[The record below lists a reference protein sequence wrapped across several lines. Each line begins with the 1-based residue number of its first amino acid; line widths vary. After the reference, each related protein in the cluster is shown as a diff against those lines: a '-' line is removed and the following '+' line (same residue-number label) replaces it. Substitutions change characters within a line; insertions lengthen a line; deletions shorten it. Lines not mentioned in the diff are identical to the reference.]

1 MGLSSQKCSI
11 FCGFYI
17 LVIRSF
23 WCNNRKGIFHQIFFW
38 SSQERQLIRSF
49 WSQQERY
56 NSSDLAGLRMCID
69 FLCTAELPSHG
80 LDETSSKFEGSQ
92 VEVSGPQVEVSMG
105 LSSQK
110 CSIFCG
116 FYILVIRSFWCNN
129 RKGIFHQIFF
139 WSSQERQLIR
149 SFWSQ
154 QERYNSSDLAGL
166 RMCIDFL
173 CTAELP
179 SHGLSTSVYNLS
191 GSGTCWVIYPSRP
204 IYTYIYMY
212 RHALWVW
219 RLYIYINL
227 SFSLYI

>member
-56 NSSDLAGLRMCID
+56 NSSDL
-69 FLCTAELPSHG
+69 S
-80 LDETSSKFEGSQ
+80 
-92 VEVSGPQVEVSMG
+92 
-105 LSSQK
+105 
-110 CSIFCG
+110 
-116 FYILVIRSFWCNN
+116 
-129 RKGIFHQIFF
+129 
-139 WSSQERQLIR
+139 
-149 SFWSQ
+149 
-154 QERYNSSDLAGL
+154 GL

-219 RLYIYINL
+219 GLYIYIYKSL
-227 SFSLYI
+227 SLYIYRAEPLSIFYPQHNCVLSWSVYVQAFSGFRLQSL

>member
-56 NSSDLAGLRMCID
+56 NSSDL
-69 FLCTAELPSHG
+69 S
-80 LDETSSKFEGSQ
+80 
-92 VEVSGPQVEVSMG
+92 
-105 LSSQK
+105 
-110 CSIFCG
+110 
-116 FYILVIRSFWCNN
+116 
-129 RKGIFHQIFF
+129 
-139 WSSQERQLIR
+139 
-149 SFWSQ
+149 
-154 QERYNSSDLAGL
+154 GL

-219 RLYIYINL
+219 GLYIYIYK
-227 SFSLYI
+227 SLYIYIGLSPSRFSTRNTIVCSHGLCTYKLFLDLDYKVYRARRAEPLLLSWWCVCVHSVTRF